1 MGWNCQN
8 FLIGD
13 FSVACI
19 YHFSPRFCESF
30 SVFDAQ
36 KFEIE
41 SSQGR
46 KVNVSSTNSEQ
57 CKLCINSPLYIDAR
71 LLWK

>member
-1 MGWNCQN
+1 MGWNRQN

-13 FSVACI
+13 FSVVCI

-30 SVFDAQ
+30 SVFYAQ

-46 KVNVSSTNSEQ
+46 KVTIEKSAFIPHTDAVSS
-57 CKLCINSPLYIDAR
+57 
-71 LLWK
+71 